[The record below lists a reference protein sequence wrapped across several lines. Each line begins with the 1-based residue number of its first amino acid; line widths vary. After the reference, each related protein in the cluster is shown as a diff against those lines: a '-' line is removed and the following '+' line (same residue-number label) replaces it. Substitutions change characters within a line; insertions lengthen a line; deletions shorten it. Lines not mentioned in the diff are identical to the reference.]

1 LFDGGLEFHFIND
14 MLIVYA
20 PLFMSK
26 DFKDYTK
33 SVYAKNRLLNTMTFS
48 LNIAQ
53 LNFLNTNNATKLI
66 GF

>member
-1 LFDGGLEFHFIND
+1 

-33 SVYAKNRLLNTMTFS
+33 TVYAKNRLLNTMTFS

>member
-1 LFDGGLEFHFIND
+1 LFDAGVEMHLFGD
-14 MLIVYA
+14 MLVIYA

-33 SVYAKNRLLNTMTFS
+33 SLYTKNRIFNTMTFA
-48 LNIAQ
+48 LNLGE
-53 LNFLNTNNATKLI
+53 LNFLNTQKVTKII